1 MRLYIGKM
9 IKKGDSFQ
17 PLTNQDKAL
26 YGQFKDSV
34 PDGSMIEITMQVYD
48 PNATLAQIS
57 KIHAM
62 LRELAHHSGHTLDEM
77 KYYAKDRAGLIIRT
91 PGQTII
97 KSFGDCNKTEL
108 SDVIQATIV
117 LGEQMGCPV
126 H

>member
-1 MRLYIGKM
+1 MRLYVGKM
-9 IKKGDSFQ
+9 IKKGDIFQ

-26 YGQFKDSV
+26 YNQFKDNV

-62 LRELAHHSGHTLDEM
+62 CRELANHGGHTFDEM
-77 KYYAKDRAGLIIRT
+77 KYYVKDRAGLIIKT
-91 PGQTII
+91 EGQHIV
-97 KSFGDCNKTEL
+97 KSFGDCSRSEL
-108 SDVIQATIV
+108 SDVIQAAIV